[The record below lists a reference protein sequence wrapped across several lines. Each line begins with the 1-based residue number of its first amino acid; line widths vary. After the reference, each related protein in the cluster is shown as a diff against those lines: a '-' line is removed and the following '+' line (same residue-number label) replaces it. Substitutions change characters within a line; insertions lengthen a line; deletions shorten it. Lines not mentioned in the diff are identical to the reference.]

1 MLKIAV
7 MGSAGRMGHCIC
19 QAIISHANEDIQLT
33 AAIQRV
39 RDIDNDKPQIEDP
52 KHSHSARLP
61 LVKAIMES
69 IEKSDFDLLIDFST
83 VTTTIKNLN
92 YCQKN
97 NKMMV
102 IGTTGFNSSQLQ
114 QIKLASRDIPILLSS
129 NMSVGVN
136 LCFGLLEKI
145 TKVIGQDADIEIC
158 ETHHRNKLDAPS
170 GTALEMGEIIAKS
183 LGRNLKDCAVY
194 SREGLSEIR
203 EQNTI
208 GFASIRAGDV
218 VGDHTVLFAT
228 EGERFEITHK
238 ASSRAT
244 FANGAVRAAIWLA
257 EQKQG
262 FYDMQDVLGLRSL

>member
-7 MGSAGRMGHCIC
+7 MGSAGRMGQSIS
-19 QAIISHANEDIQLT
+19 QAIISQSNKDIKLT

-39 RDIDNDKPQIEDP
+39 TDAENYRPQNEELSL
-52 KHSHSARLP
+52 SHSVQLP
-61 LVKAIMES
+61 LVES
-69 IEKSDFDLLIDFST
+69 IEESDFDLLIDFST
-83 VTTTIKNLN
+83 VTSTIKNLN
-92 YCQKN
+92 YCHKN
-97 NKMMV
+97 NKMIV
-102 IGTTGFNSSQLQ
+102 IGTTGFNPTQLQ
-114 QIKLASRDIPILLSS
+114 EIKQASRDIPILLSS

-145 TKVIGQDADIEIC
+145 TEVIGQDADIEIC
-158 ETHHRNKLDAPS
+158 ETHHKNKLDAPS
-170 GTALEMGEIIAKS
+170 GTALKMGEIIAKS

-194 SREGLSEIR
+194 GREGLSEAR
-203 EQNTI
+203 DHNTI

-218 VGDHTVLFAT
+218 VGDHTVLFAS

-238 ASSRAT
+238 ASSRST

-257 EQKQG
+257 EQKHG